1 MSIFLAFFL
10 TYSIALV
17 ISLID
22 KNKHLKEILDFRS
35 KRTWELEL
43 ENAFLRSELKEK
55 KDYITGAKEHEREG
69 LK

>member
-17 ISLID
+17 ISLIY
-22 KNKHLKEILDFRS
+22 KNKDLKKILYS
-35 KRTWELEL
+35 KDQSIWELEL

-55 KDYITGAKEHEREG
+55 KDYVTGAKEHEREG